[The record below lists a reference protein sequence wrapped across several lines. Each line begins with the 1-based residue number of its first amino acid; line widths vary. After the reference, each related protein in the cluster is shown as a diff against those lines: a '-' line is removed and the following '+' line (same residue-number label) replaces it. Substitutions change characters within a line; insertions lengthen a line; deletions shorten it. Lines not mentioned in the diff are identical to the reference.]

1 MDATK
6 QKPAAIRFSRNIG
19 NQDPP
24 VNIPERSIYD
34 FSCHIYNLITFR
46 HTGFF
51 LPLVCALMFHS
62 IGSPFHPFWVFSTL
76 VFHSRRFCPE
86 HFPRQMQA
94 GFVSGKSGS
103 NLNTNELDL
112 KKSDPIRSF
121 ARRGG
126 KRGKLDQENCQKGET
141 WNPLSRYLH
150 GRFGKNLIFDAIP
163 FYLFWQ

>member
-112 KKSDPIRSF
+112 KKKWSHQIFRKTRWEKRKTWSRELSEGRDLKSFIQIF
-121 ARRGG
+121 AR
-126 KRGKLDQENCQKGET
+126 QV
-141 WNPLSRYLH
+141 W
-150 GRFGKNLIFDAIP
+150 
-163 FYLFWQ
+163 